1 MSGDPTGGT
10 VQAGLTT
17 RNDLS
22 ELSRL
27 SEFLVMFFK
36 RTGVPADLAADFELA
51 LEEVFAN
58 AVMHGHPDGGEHEIS
73 VSIALQDGVVKLT
86 LEDDGIPFNP
96 LEAPLVDLD
105 LPLEKRGVGG
115 LGIHLVKGVMDD
127 LEYSRTDSRNRL
139 VMRKK
144 VRES

>member
-1 MSGDPTGGT
+1 MSGDPKGST
-10 VQAGLTT
+10 VQANLTA

-27 SEFLVMFFK
+27 GEFLAAFFT
-36 RTGVPADLAADFELA
+36 RTGLSADLIGDFELA

-58 AVMHGHPDGGEHEIS
+58 AVMHGHPDGGEHKIS
-73 VSIALQDGVVKLT
+73 VSIALENGVVKLT
-86 LEDDGIPFNP
+86 VEDTGIPFNP

-105 LPLEKRGVGG
+105 LPLEERGIGG

-127 LEYSRTDSRNRL
+127 LEYIRLPGRNRL
-139 VMRKK
+139 IMRKK
-144 VRES
+144 IRT